1 MGKRRKR
8 FFLSVVLFIVT
19 FVAAAQ
25 QVGSNS
31 PYGRYGYGL
40 LSDPSIGASETMG
53 GISYGLRRSQQVNP
67 GNPASYSEL
76 DTLTFIFDIGV
87 SGQYATYNDGM
98 DKQNFYNGNLDYI
111 AMQFPIMRKIGA
123 SIGLLPYSKVG
134 YSFGQARYLS
144 DVAYSE
150 VYNGSGGLSEIYGGI
165 AYEPFKY
172 LSLGLNVAYFFG
184 NIEHNKQLP
193 SIDNTTLAR
202 IAADKFSIRD
212 IKYDFGIQL
221 TYPID
226 RMQSVTVGLVYTPK
240 INTKAPIYSY
250 DRLLDANGNI
260 KQILKNDTIPSQVF
274 RFPNSFGVGV
284 TYSNQNWLVG
294 VDGTYQPWKGME
306 YPSALDKMDKM
317 DPDER
322 FNNRFNNRYRI
333 GAGAEYVIDP
343 FSRDFFRR
351 IRFRGGF
358 SFANSYNNV
367 NVYNPINPINNSNSV
382 TGGFKE
388 YGINIGFGLPFRDT
402 YTGRVSLLNLGFG
415 YSLLKP
421 DKDYM
426 IKEEMFKITINMNIN
441 EFWFFKRQFE

>member
-1 MGKRRKR
+1 MKKRRKR
-8 FFLSVVLFIVT
+8 FFLSVALYIVT
-19 FVAAAQ
+19 LVAVAQ

-87 SGQYATYNDGM
+87 SGQYATYDDGGA
-98 DKQNFYNGNLDYI
+98 KQDFYNGNLDYI

-134 YSFGQARYLS
+134 YSFGQARSSS
-144 DVAYSE
+144 DITYSE
-150 VYNGSGGLSEIYGGI
+150 IYNGSGGLSEIYGGI

-172 LSLGLNVAYFFG
+172 LSLGVNIAYFFG

-202 IAADKFSIRD
+202 IATDKFSIRD

-240 INTKAPIYSY
+240 INAEAPIYSY
-250 DRLLDANGNI
+250 DQLLDANGNV
-260 KQILKNDTIPSQVF
+260 KQILKSDTIPSQSF
-274 RFPNSFGVGV
+274 RFPNSFGLGA

-294 VDGTYQPWKGME
+294 VDGTYQAWKGMG
-306 YPSALDKMDKM
+306 YPSDLDGMDT
-317 DPDER
+317 DV
-322 FNNRFNNRYRI
+322 RFNNRYRI

-367 NVYNPINPINNSNSV
+367 NVYNPINNSNLG

-415 YSLLKP
+415 YSLLQP
-421 DKDYM
+421 DKDFM